1 MERTYDYD
9 KEDYVMRRSNTNR
22 GYFCCAFYGPRAYF
36 LHGGTEQ
43 LYQREDKLY
52 DVANETQYDKRKFVG
67 RYPNKYYQEPVLSTS
82 GKSVETAKEEMAKLP
97 KMGNPIASEIK
108 LPRTEDG
115 VIFAVTDESKENETL
130 QELILRNRKPTN
142 KSDRF
147 SVERVDTK
155 HMKVTLDG
163 GNAFFFSN
171 RQWDLVK
178 KHILNSHYGS
188 MDQARVRYEERQTT
202 PIFKAQPGDTIF
214 YIDDNKV
221 CSANLIEITFRWTE
235 GQKKVTKYTT
245 VHGTYTADRIFKTK
259 DELIKSL

>member
-1 MERTYDYD
+1 MTKKTTLKSKVIQFVRENGPQRFTDIQRFIYDSKYGKGEYDKGYRMERTYDYD

-36 LHGGTEQ
+36 KKGNK
-43 LYQREDKLY
+43 KLSIF
-52 DVANETQYDKRKFVG
+52 D
-67 RYPNKYYQEPVLSTS
+67 QE
-82 GKSVETAKEEMAKLP
+82 
-97 KMGNPIASEIK
+97 
-108 LPRTEDG
+108 R
-115 VIFAVTDESKENETL
+115 ETL
-130 QELILRNRKPTN
+130 EELILRNGKPTN